1 MIEQK
6 HKELRVLAVNPVSR
20 GFGFV
25 VLEGANRLID
35 WGTRSARKNKKQ
47 ECLRKFS
54 KLSDGYQPDVLVL
67 ENCAARGA
75 RRCAR
80 VCQLIDAMA
89 AFATERKIR
98 VRRFSRKQVQAAFD
112 GAQSK
117 HAIATIIAERF
128 PELAPI
134 LPPPRRFFESEA
146 HAMAFFDAAAL
157 AVTLYRVREKPQ
169 GMNAISETLSRTVE
183 L

>member
-1 MIEQK
+1 MNQPSPK
-6 HKELRVLAVNPVSR
+6 KLRVLTIDPASR

-25 VLEGANRLID
+25 VLEESNRLID
-35 WGTRSARKNKKQ
+35 WGTRSARGNKEQ

-54 KLSDGYQPDVLVL
+54 KLIDGYQPNVVVV
-67 ENCAARGA
+67 ENCAAKGS

-80 VCQLIDAMA
+80 VRHLIDAMA
-89 AFATERKIR
+89 AVAVARKIR
-98 VRRFSRKQVQAAFD
+98 VRRLSREQVHTAFG

-117 HAIATIIAERF
+117 HAIATLVAERF

-146 HAMAFFDAAAL
+146 HSMAVFDATAL
-157 AVTLYRVREKPQ
+157 ALTLFDGKKNE
-169 GMNAISETLSRTVE
+169 G
-183 L
+183 